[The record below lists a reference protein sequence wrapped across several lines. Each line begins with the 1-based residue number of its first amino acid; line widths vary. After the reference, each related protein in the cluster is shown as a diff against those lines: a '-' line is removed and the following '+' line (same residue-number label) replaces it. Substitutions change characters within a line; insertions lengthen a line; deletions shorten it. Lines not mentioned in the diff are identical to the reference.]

1 MGVRHA
7 LKVVLVDVDNE
18 VVAAWR
24 SAFADTPGVE
34 IRQGSLLDVDAD
46 AWVSPT
52 NARGLMDGG
61 VDAVVKR
68 HLGAGIQ
75 VRVQRAIKNRFGG
88 SLPVGSAVCVP
99 SGAAVPRFLIS
110 TPTMRES
117 SQNVSQ
123 TMNVALACAAA
134 FQAVHLQ
141 NRAKPGSIRS
151 VALVGMGARTGQ
163 VPAQVCANLMWTGY
177 TLFHD
182 HGFADYDEL
191 RAAVLARLADIEA
204 AGPARRVR
212 IDVGSRLPFVPVAPE
227 SSLPSEGPASSAPP
241 ASSASEAS
249 SGPVGP
255 LGADTPAVQ
264 AAPATPVT
272 PSGTTTPGGHSPVND
287 THTPVAGEPV
297 PTAGDPLKLTELF
310 AGGGEPWLPLLR
322 PVIEARPDAAGF
334 IGPQRSPEVVPV
346 RELTFQALKPH
357 PPHKWKVV
365 AFGQNP
371 YPRAESA
378 TGIAMF
384 DNTFHDWQDSRF
396 GRVVSLRCL
405 IKAAAMWKY
414 GIVKKT
420 PIADVRA
427 LLKKEDTV
435 QPPEWFQ
442 AMLTQGVLLLNTSL
456 TASADGA
463 VPTDRHT
470 AFWRPVAE
478 QIVEEILRAKQ
489 DADEED
495 RGVVFAW
502 WGAHARSLKRVVQ
515 RLEKKYPGVEVRHL
529 DHANPAAQG
538 DVFCEGDH
546 FAQVNDALAAVGAGP
561 VDWLPRKGWEQAAA
575 GAGGTG
581 GGEVAERMGAFIA
594 STMELHQLYLDR
606 LTSVKDEGLVL
617 PPVTGVFDTPLMDF
631 RQAVE
636 PVSRVLARLDPYI
649 ERSSRFGETKAA
661 EGTGAADTA
670 GLSAD
675 AISALYLYTCESAFY
690 REINAVLRS
699 PDRERLVPY
708 LPYLRLLF
716 SAVSALPARTQP
728 LWRGVALDLRSQYPL
743 GRTVTWWGVSS
754 CTSEPGVARA
764 FLGSRGKRTL
774 FEVTPARAVGIRR
787 FSAFTG
793 EEEYILAPGTQLKV
807 TEVKNERGGLCTVR
821 LTELEGQG
829 LVS

>member
-1 MGVRHA
+1 MGVERA
-7 LKVVLVDVDNE
+7 LKVVLVDVNDE
-18 VVAAWR
+18 VVEAWR
-24 SAFADTPGVE
+24 SAFADTPEVE
-34 IRQGSLLDVDAD
+34 IRQGSVLDVDVD

-52 NARGLMDGG
+52 NARGRMDGG

-68 HLGAGIQ
+68 HLGAGVQ
-75 VRVQRAIKNRFGG
+75 VRVQRAIRDGFGG

-99 SGAAVPRFLIS
+99 SGAAVPRYLIS
-110 TPTMRES
+110 TPTMRQS
-117 SQNVSQ
+117 SQNISS

-141 NRAKPGSIRS
+141 NLAKPGSIRS

-182 HGFADYDEL
+182 HGFADYDRL
-191 RAAVLARLADIEA
+191 RAAVLGQLDDIEG
-204 AGPARRVR
+204 AGPAQRVR
-212 IDVGSRLPFVPVAPE
+212 IKVPEQA
-227 SSLPSEGPASSAPP
+227 PASASP
-241 ASSASEAS
+241 AAA
-249 SGPVGP
+249 
-255 LGADTPAVQ
+255 
-264 AAPATPVT
+264 AAPAATPTEPAT
-272 PSGTTTPGGHSPVND
+272 PTESATTAAPAAAP
-287 THTPVAGEPV
+287 A
-297 PTAGDPLKLTELF
+297 DPLGLAELF
-310 AGGGEPWLPLLR
+310 TGGGEPWLPLLG
-322 PVIEARPDAAGF
+322 PVIEAQPGAGAF
-334 IGPQRSPEVVPV
+334 IGPKRSPEVVPV

-384 DNTFHDWQDSRF
+384 DNTFHDWKDSQF
-396 GRVVSLRCL
+396 GRVVSIRCL

-414 GIVKKT
+414 GIAKKT
-420 PIADVRA
+420 PVGDVRA

-442 AMLTQGVLLLNTSL
+442 AMLTQGVLLLNASL

-463 VPTDRHT
+463 VPTEQHT

-489 DADEED
+489 DAGEED

-538 DVFCEGDH
+538 DLFCEGDH
-546 FAQVNDALAAVGAGP
+546 FSRVNDALAAVGAEP
-561 VDWLPRKGWEQAAA
+561 VDWLPRKGWVQDAA
-575 GAGGTG
+575 GAGGSG
-581 GGEVAERMGAFIA
+581 GGGVAERMGAFIA

-617 PPVTGVFDTPLMDF
+617 PPITGVFDTPVMDF
-631 RQAVE
+631 RKAVE
-636 PVSRVLARLDPYI
+636 PVTKVLANLDRYV
-649 ERSSRFGETKAA
+649 ERSSRFAEAKVAEA
-661 EGTGAADTA
+661 EGGPSGP

-699 PDRERLVPY
+699 PDRERLEPY

-716 SAVSALPARTQP
+716 SAVADLPAQKRP

-754 CTSEPGVARA
+754 CTSEPSVARA
-764 FLGSRGKRTL
+764 FLGSRGRRTL

-793 EEEYILAPGTQLKV
+793 EEEYILTPGTQLKV
-807 TEVKNERGGLCTVR
+807 TEVTTERGGLSTVR

>member
-1 MGVRHA
+1 MN
-7 LKVVLVDVDNE
+7 DE

-24 SAFADTPGVE
+24 SSFADTPGVE
-34 IRQGSLLDVDAD
+34 IRRGSILDVDVD
-46 AWVSPT
+46 AWGSPT
-52 NARGLMDGG
+52 NARGRMDGG

-68 HLGAGIQ
+68 YLGAGIQ
-75 VRVQRAIKNRFGG
+75 VRVQRAIRDRFGG

-99 SGAAVPRFLIS
+99 SGAAVPRFVIS
-110 TPTMRES
+110 TPTMRQS
-117 SQNVSQ
+117 SQNDSE

-141 NRAKPGSIRS
+141 NRTKPGSIRS

-191 RAAVLARLADIEA
+191 RAAVLGQLDDIEG

-212 IDVGSRLPFVPVAPE
+212 INVPGAVPFAD
-227 SSLPSEGPASSAPP
+227 
-241 ASSASEAS
+241 
-249 SGPVGP
+249 
-255 LGADTPAVQ
+255 GA
-264 AAPATPVT
+264 AAP
-272 PSGTTTPGGHSPVND
+272 
-287 THTPVAGEPV
+287 
-297 PTAGDPLKLTELF
+297 AGDPLGLAELF
-310 AGGGEPWLPLLR
+310 TGGGEPWLPLLG
-322 PVIEARPDAAGF
+322 PVIQAQPGAADF
-334 IGPQRSPEVVPV
+334 IGPKRSAEVVPV

-357 PPHKWKVV
+357 PPQKWKVV
-365 AFGQNP
+365 VFGQNP

-384 DNTFHDWQDSRF
+384 DNTFSDWKDSQF
-396 GRVVSLRCL
+396 GRVVSIRCI

-414 GIVKKT
+414 GIAKKT
-420 PIADVRA
+420 PIADIRS

-442 AMLTQGVLLLNTSL
+442 AMLTQGVLLLNASL

-463 VPTDRHT
+463 VPTDQHT
-470 AFWRPVAE
+470 SFWRPVAE

-489 DADEED
+489 DAEEED

-529 DHANPAAQG
+529 DHPNPAAQG
-538 DVFCEGDH
+538 DIFCEGDH
-546 FAQVNDALAAVGAGP
+546 FARVNDALAAVGAEP
-561 VDWLPRKGWEQAAA
+561 VDWLPRKGWDRDTT
-575 GAGGTG
+575 GAGSSQG
-581 GGEVAERMGAFIA
+581 GVAERMGAFIA
-594 STMELHQLYLDR
+594 STMELHQLYLER

-631 RQAVE
+631 RKAVE
-636 PVSRVLARLDPYI
+636 PVSGVLANLDRHI
-649 ERSSRFGETKAA
+649 ERSSLFGEAKVA
-661 EGTGAADTA
+661 EAGTVGGFSGE

-699 PDRERLVPY
+699 PDRERVVPY

-716 SAVSALPARTQP
+716 SAVAALPVQTRP

-754 CTSEPGVARA
+754 CTSELSVARA
-764 FLGSRGKRTL
+764 FLGSRGRRTL

-793 EEEYILAPGTQLKV
+793 EEEYILAPGTQLEV
-807 TEVKNERGGLCTVR
+807 TEVKSERGGLCTVR

>member
-1 MGVRHA
+1 MGVERA
-7 LKVVLVDVDNE
+7 LKVVLVDVNDE
-18 VVAAWR
+18 VVAAWK

-34 IRQGSLLDVDAD
+34 IRRGSLLDVDVD

-52 NARGLMDGG
+52 NARGRMDGG
-61 VDAVVKR
+61 VDALVKR
-68 HLGAGIQ
+68 HLGAGVQ
-75 VRVQRAIKNRFGG
+75 VRVQRAIREHFGG

-99 SGAAVPRFLIS
+99 SGAAVPRHLIS
-110 TPTMRES
+110 TPTMRQS
-117 SQNVSQ
+117 SQNVSD

-141 NRAKPGSIRS
+141 NLAKPGSIRS
-151 VALVGMGARTGQ
+151 VALVGLGARTGQ

-182 HGFADYDEL
+182 HGFADYDAL
-191 RAAVLARLADIEA
+191 RAAVLGQLDDIEG
-204 AGPARRVR
+204 AGPAQRVR
-212 IDVGSRLPFVPVAPE
+212 IKVP
-227 SSLPSEGPASSAPP
+227 
-241 ASSASEAS
+241 
-249 SGPVGP
+249 
-255 LGADTPAVQ
+255 
-264 AAPATPVT
+264 AAPS
-272 PSGTTTPGGHSPVND
+272 PSPAP
-287 THTPVAGEPV
+287 AGAG
-297 PTAGDPLKLTELF
+297 AGDPLGLAELF
-310 AGGGEPWLPLLR
+310 TGGGEPWLPLLA
-322 PVIEARPDAAGF
+322 PVIEAQPGAGAF
-334 IGPQRSPEVVPV
+334 IGPKRSPEVVPV

-357 PPHKWKVV
+357 PPHKWRVV

-384 DNTFHDWQDSRF
+384 DNTFHDWKDSQF
-396 GRVVSLRCL
+396 GRVVSIRCL

-414 GIVKKT
+414 GIAKKT

-442 AMLTQGVLLLNTSL
+442 AMLTQGVLLLNASL

-463 VPTDRHT
+463 VATEQHT
-470 AFWRPVAE
+470 SFWRPVAE

-489 DADEED
+489 DAEEED

-529 DHANPAAQG
+529 DHVNPAAQG

-546 FAQVNDALAAVGAGP
+546 FAQVNDALASVGAEP
-561 VDWLPRKGWEQAAA
+561 VDWLPAKGWDQDAA
-575 GAGGTG
+575 GAGGSG
-581 GGEVAERMGAFIA
+581 GGGVAERMGAFIA
-594 STMELHQLYLDR
+594 STMELHQLYLER

-617 PPVTGVFDTPLMDF
+617 PPITGVFDTPVMDF
-631 RQAVE
+631 RKAVE
-636 PVSRVLARLDPYI
+636 PVTQVLANLDRYV
-649 ERSSRFGETKAA
+649 ERSSRFAETKVAEAGA
-661 EGTGAADTA
+661 EG

-716 SAVSALPARTQP
+716 SAVAELPAQTRP

-754 CTSEPGVARA
+754 CTSEPSVARS
-764 FLGSRGKRTL
+764 FLGSRGRRTL

-793 EEEYILAPGTQLKV
+793 EEEYILTPGTQLKV
-807 TEVKNERGGLCTVR
+807 TEVTTERGGLCTIR